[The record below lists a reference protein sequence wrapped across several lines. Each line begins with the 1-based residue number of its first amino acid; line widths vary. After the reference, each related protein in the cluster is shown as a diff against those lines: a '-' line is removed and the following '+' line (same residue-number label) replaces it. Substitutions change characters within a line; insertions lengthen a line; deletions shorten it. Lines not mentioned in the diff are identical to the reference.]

1 MYSMIVNK
9 VKINLKVLKEQKN
22 IIKDS
27 NLILK
32 LLEKRILNP
41 I

>member
-1 MYSMIVNK
+1 MIVNK